1 MADVIAIC
9 GWCYYHLL
17 IVIMLAD
24 VIANVIADVIAN
36 VN

>member
-1 MADVIAIC
+1 MNDVIAIC

-24 VIANVIADVIAN
+24 VIANVMADVVAS
-36 VN
+36 V